1 MRNGMIFM
9 KHFSSIIIW
18 SAVFALIMVSSV
30 AARYVSV
37 PAESIVD
44 NFIKT
49 MEPSKEFMY
58 LAFAGLI
65 SCLIGTLIRPR
76 RK

>member
-1 MRNGMIFM
+1 MLNGMIFM
-9 KHFSSIIIW
+9 KQFSGIIIW

-30 AARYVSV
+30 AARYISV
-37 PAESIVD
+37 PAETVVD

-49 MEPSKEFMY
+49 IEPSKEFMY

>member
-1 MRNGMIFM
+1 M
-9 KHFSSIIIW
+9 KQFSGIIIW

-30 AARYVSV
+30 AARYVST
-37 PAESIVD
+37 PAESIVE

-49 MEPSKEFMY
+49 IEPSKEFMY

>member
-1 MRNGMIFM
+1 MLNGKVLM
-9 KHFSSIIIW
+9 KQFSSIIIG

-30 AARYVSV
+30 AARYISV
-37 PAESIVD
+37 PAETIVD

-58 LAFAGLI
+58 LAFVGLI

-76 RK
+76 

>member
-1 MRNGMIFM
+1 MLNGMIFM
-9 KHFSSIIIW
+9 KHFSGIIIW

-30 AARYVSV
+30 AARYISV
-37 PAESIVD
+37 PAETVVD

-49 MEPSKEFMY
+49 IEPSKEFMY

>member
-1 MRNGMIFM
+1 M
-9 KHFSSIIIW
+9 KHYSIIVIW

-30 AARYVSV
+30 AARYVSI
-37 PAESIVD
+37 PAETLVD

-58 LAFAGLI
+58 FAFVGLI

>member
-1 MRNGMIFM
+1 M
-9 KHFSSIIIW
+9 KQFSSIIIG

-30 AARYVSV
+30 AARYISV
-37 PAESIVD
+37 PAETIVD

-58 LAFAGLI
+58 LAFVGLI

-76 RK
+76 